1 MREVEYRSSGVP
13 LEDYEL
19 TRGDHRR
26 QKQSEEISEWARR
39 QAEEDDAACRADP
52 ERAEHRRQAFEDV
65 AQLLQSIRK
74 ADHEIMR
81 WRVRLYCGHII
92 ETEAHYTYPDPLAA
106 GSCVRRCSNAERP
119 ADNRGLQAH
128 P

>member
-13 LEDYEL
+13 LEEYEL

-39 QAEEDDAACRADP
+39 QVEEDDAKCRADP
-52 ERAEHRRQAFEDV
+52 ERTERRRQAFENV
-65 AQLLQSIRK
+65 AKLMQSFKK

-81 WRVRLYCGHII
+81 WRVQLELDPPG
-92 ETEAHYTYPDPLAA
+92 EEQLTAMVEAHLGTD
-106 GSCVRRCSNAERP
+106 GVVGG
-119 ADNRGLQAH
+119 ADLI
-128 P
+128 